1 MPDRVVVLPSEA
13 YKAKFNEQFGDWPRD
28 QLGDIPHNEGVSQMG
43 WTNFV
48 AHGITFVHESGVLH
62 EPYPAGWELSPGV
75 PPGDERRWRE
85 FIRQVV
91 DDDA

>member
-1 MPDRVVVLPSEA
+1 MTDRVVVLPAEV
-13 YKAKFNEQFGDWPRD
+13 YKERINELCRTTMPV
-28 QLGDIPHNEGVSQMG
+28 PHNEAVAMLG

-48 AHGITFVHESGVLH
+48 DDEVTFVHESGMPH
-62 EPYPAGWELSPGV
+62 EPYPADWELSPGV